1 MTQSAC
7 NAGDSC
13 LWIGPTHD
21 KDSESQNNGMCLT
34 NWAQQL
40 FQLNSTTIDDN
51 VQFYK
56 DISNC
61 QEQLSEASCGIYGFE
76 GEEATMMSQA
86 SLPKSSS
93 KFRPWI
99 VSCLT
104 VLVTILFLMV
114 VCISCK
120 IHKSRQT
127 PSKLICSKKGRARK
141 PTKGES
147 ASTRPPP
154 FQMYSHVFELST
166 YGSPSSQKKKT
177 SSFPDDVNALEN
189 AETGSQ
195 SSGLRV
201 PPIQQDPRLERFTSG
216 TNTEISEI
224 QPVSEVDEI
233 EPVSESESED
243 SWSSTDGW
251 SEDSEEGNV
260 QGSGSASQEA
270 TSSKV

>member
-1 MTQSAC
+1 M
-7 NAGDSC
+7 
-13 LWIGPTHD
+13 
-21 KDSESQNNGMCLT
+21 T

-51 VQFYK
+51 VQFYE

-61 QEQLSEASCGIYGFE
+61 QEQLGEASCGIYGLE
-76 GEEATMMSQA
+76 GEEVTVMSQA
-86 SLPKSSS
+86 RLPKSSS

-127 PSKLICSKKGRARK
+127 PSKLIRSKKGRARK
-141 PTKGES
+141 PKGES

-154 FQMYSHVFELST
+154 FQMYSHVFELSP
-166 YGSPSSQKKKT
+166 YGSPPSQKKKT
-177 SSFPDDVNALEN
+177 TTFPDDVNALEN

-201 PPIQQDPRLERFTSG
+201 SIQQDPRLERFTSA
-216 TNTEISEI
+216 TTAEISEI
-224 QPVSEVDEI
+224 QPISEVDEI
-233 EPVSESESED
+233 EPASESESED

-251 SEDSEEGNV
+251 SEDSV
-260 QGSGSASQEA
+260 PGSGSAPP
-270 TSSKV
+270 